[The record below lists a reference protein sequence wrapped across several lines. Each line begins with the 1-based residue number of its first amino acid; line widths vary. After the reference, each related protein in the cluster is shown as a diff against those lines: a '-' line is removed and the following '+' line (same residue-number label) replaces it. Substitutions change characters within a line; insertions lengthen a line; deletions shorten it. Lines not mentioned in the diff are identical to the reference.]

1 MKKNNL
7 YIALGTL
14 AALPLLMMLQQF
26 LMPRQTPR
34 PPRPLRSFDGK
45 MLIATEEGLTGGH
58 DRAKHIAYAAAVH
71 ASRGKHKTAENWLR
85 LGAAEF
91 RYPSMMQFYGDYLF
105 SQKRYIE
112 ARRWYLLAEKYALA
126 DKQAFFADFVRK
138 KITTVDGIL
147 QQSKGKMR

>member
-1 MKKNNL
+1 MKKNNF
-7 YIALGTL
+7 YIALGVL
-14 AALPLLMMLQQF
+14 AAVPLLLLLQQF

-45 MLIATEEGLTGGH
+45 MLVATEEGLEYNRA
-58 DRAKHIAYAAAVH
+58 RAKNIAYAAAVY
-71 ASRGKHKTAENWLR
+71 AARGKHKTAENWLR

-105 SQKRYIE
+105 SQKRYME

-126 DKQAFFADFVRK
+126 DKQAFFAGFVRK
-138 KITTVDGIL
+138 KITVVDGIL
-147 QQSKGKMR
+147 QQSKGKMQ

>member
-1 MKKNNL
+1 MKKHNF

-34 PPRPLRSFDGK
+34 PPRPLRIYDHK
-45 MLIATEEGLTGGH
+45 LRIATEEGLIYG
-58 DRAKHIAYAAAVH
+58 RESAQSIAYAAAVY
-71 ASRGKHKTAENWLR
+71 ASRGQHRAAENWLR

-91 RYPSMMQFYGDYLF
+91 RYPSLMQFYGDYLF
-105 SQKRYIE
+105 SRKRYVE

-138 KITTVDGIL
+138 KITIL
-147 QQSKGKMR
+147 EKILKESKGKRR